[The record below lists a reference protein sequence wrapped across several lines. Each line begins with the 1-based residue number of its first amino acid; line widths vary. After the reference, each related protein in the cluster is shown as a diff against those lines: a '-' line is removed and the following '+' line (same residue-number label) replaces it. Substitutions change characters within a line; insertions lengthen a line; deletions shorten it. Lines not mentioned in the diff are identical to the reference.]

1 MKKFAISSRP
11 NEEYLNQ
18 TRMSPPPGSPPAPVQ
33 GVNIILG
40 GAMLSGIILAIFILC
55 YCCHKT
61 NRKSSPSLSSMIWR
75 DPGLSLQIY
84 TVEAA
89 QNRLVEMEDYA
100 EGETPRCPTPG
111 PPPYDSVVMSDKTRT
126 TTKSSDSTGLP
137 SYEAAL
143 RSLDVPSPTHQFNLH
158 QYA

>member
-1 MKKFAISSRP
+1 MKKFAISSRS
-11 NEEYLNQ
+11 NEDNLNQ
-18 TRMSPPPGSPPAPVQ
+18 THMNPPPGSPPAPVH

-61 NRKSSPSLSSMIWR
+61 NRKASPSLSSMIWR

-89 QNRLVEMEDYA
+89 QSRLVEMEDY
-100 EGETPRCPTPG
+100 EREIPRCPTPG
-111 PPPYDSVVMSDKTRT
+111 PPPPYDSVIVSDKKTEAN
-126 TTKSSDSTGLP
+126 SSELP

-143 RSLDVPSPTHQFNLH
+143 RSLRSSSPVHWS

>member
-1 MKKFAISSRP
+1 MKTFAISSP
-11 NEEYLNQ
+11 TNEEYLNH
-18 TRMSPPPGSPPAPVQ
+18 TRMNPPPGSPPAPVH

-61 NRKSSPSLSSMIWR
+61 SRKSSPSLSSMIWR

-89 QNRLVEMEDYA
+89 QNRLVEMEDYS
-100 EGETPRCPTPG
+100 EEVSRCPTPG
-111 PPPYDSVVMSDKTRT
+111 PPPAYDTVIMSEQKQTEV
-126 TTKSSDSTGLP
+126 KSSDSSGLP
-137 SYEAAL
+137 TYEAAL
-143 RSLDVPSPTHQFNLH
+143 RNLH
-158 QYA
+158 SSSPIPWMHDYA